1 MMLGFKA
8 IFPEICI
15 LTCSLNTVHP
25 YTESCL
31 FVHIDMYRLE
41 EGVHW
46 CMQKRC
52 TVCIFY
58 YKFGFLIPFTIKDC
72 FRLDYWLRFTY

>member
-1 MMLGFKA
+1 MLMMLGLKA

-31 FVHIDMYRLE
+31 FVHNGMYRL
-41 EGVHW
+41 
-46 CMQKRC
+46 K
-52 TVCIFY
+52 VCVGARRRDAQFV
-58 YKFGFLIPFTIKDC
+58 FLIANLGF
-72 FRLDYWLRFTY
+72 